1 MYPQFFTRVVKKNI
15 YVAGLNWLNN
25 KKTGPLYVYC
35 LGCDWMT
42 VNVSNCD
49 WFMLAV
55 DQMSVEAVTSVI
67 VALVGLKLQDL
78 LDVLSVRYIAL
89 VVCLGLLYLQTG
101 GVRIRLDFTLFKLH
115 ASYNIS
121 KL

>member
-1 MYPQFFTRVVKKNI
+1 
-15 YVAGLNWLNN
+15 
-25 KKTGPLYVYC
+25 
-35 LGCDWMT
+35 
-42 VNVSNCD
+42 
-49 WFMLAV
+49 MLAV
-55 DQMSVEAVTSVI
+55 DQTSVEAVTSVT
-67 VALVGLKLQDL
+67 VALVGLKLRDL